1 MFLILTSSA
10 AVASEDDTITTV
22 LEDQPHKT
30 SGGSTSSTS
39 GSTTSSDGGSSSI
52 NFCAIGDWGGREWFP
67 YFTYAQRQTAMGM
80 GSIAESRNAQFV
92 VALGD
97 NFYHSGV
104 DAKDS
109 SYRFQRTFQDV
120 YNAASLTNI
129 PWYVIGGN
137 HDHYGNITAQIAYS
151 QENPE
156 GRWVFPSLYHSHS
169 FSAPDGSF
177 TIDLILIDTVD
188 LCGNNEIQDETM
200 EGCFDPLPLKD
211 KDSDAKVQWE
221 WIENQMKN
229 STADYLLVG
238 GHFPVY
244 SACSHGPTETLIHHL
259 KPLLQEYNAHYLSGH
274 DHCMMHYEE
283 EDVHFV
289 LSGMGD
295 ECCYEA
301 PNNDDDDHH
310 HHHLSLNPEPG
321 ALKWLV
327 SKENKDLYQAIGGF
341 TSFQATAQE
350 MKIQYHDHRGNVL
363 FTADPVPPRVVN
375 Q

>member
-1 MFLILTSSA
+1 MTTLSTAASSA
-10 AVASEDDTITTV
+10 DVNDHPSV
-22 LEDQPHKT
+22 
-30 SGGSTSSTS
+30 SSTAS
-39 GSTTSSDGGSSSI
+39 LDQRPNGSI

-67 YFTYAQRQTAMGM
+67 YFTYAQRQTAIGM
-80 GSIAESRNAQFV
+80 GKVADTIDSQFV

-104 DAKDS
+104 EKGD
-109 SYRFQRTFQDV
+109 SYRFKRTFEDV
-120 YNAASLTNI
+120 YSAASLTKI

-151 QENPE
+151 QEHPD

-169 FSAPDGSF
+169 FTAPDNSF

-188 LCGNNEIQDETM
+188 LCGNNAVQDEHA
-200 EGCFDPLPLKD
+200 EGYFDPLPLMD
-211 KDSDAKVQWE
+211 KSDAKKQWN
-221 WIENQMKN
+221 WIEDQMKA

-244 SACSHGPTETLIHHL
+244 SACSHGPTETLIRHL
-259 KPLLQEYNAHYLSGH
+259 KPLLQQYNAHYLSGH

-301 PNNDDDDHH
+301 PNDREAHAR
-310 HHHLSLNPEPG
+310 LNPEPG
-321 ALKWLV
+321 SLKWLI

-363 FTADPVPPRVVN
+363 FTADPLPPRMKNGDKKKGVED